1 MIYNLQK
8 YKKYF
13 FDNINIFN
21 IFFDK
26 SDFIPYACLRFM
38 YFCRHFNFYR
48 LEAMTTIQRFHTNML
63 LATGAGMLVGME
75 MGKNERQRVI

>member
-1 MIYNLQK
+1 
-8 YKKYF
+8 
-13 FDNINIFN
+13 
-21 IFFDK
+21 
-26 SDFIPYACLRFM
+26 M

-75 MGKNERQRVI
+75 MGKNERQRVIE